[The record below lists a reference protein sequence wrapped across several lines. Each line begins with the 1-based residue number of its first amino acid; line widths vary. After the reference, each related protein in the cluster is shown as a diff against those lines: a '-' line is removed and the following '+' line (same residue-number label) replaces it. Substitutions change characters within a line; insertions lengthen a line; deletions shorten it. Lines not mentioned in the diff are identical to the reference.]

1 MSAQGTYFSP
11 ELAADIAAACAT
23 ELGLPPTAEALSA
36 VAPARLSA
44 AADALTAKLGLFADR
59 WGQPAHRSIPFA
71 PVVDGDILPRTPWQ
85 ALAEGRARDIDLLVG
100 HTRDEHRL
108 FALLDGTL
116 GQVTED
122 QAATALRTF
131 APDAAQGYRDA
142 FPAADPNELYERVHA
157 DWLFRMPSLHLA
169 EAQSAAGGRAHLY
182 ELTWPAP
189 GLGGVL
195 GACHGLDVPLV
206 FGNLDKGQPAALLGD
221 AAAQAEEVSA
231 QLRTALL
238 AFATHGDPG
247 WPAYDPEQR
256 LTRLFDIPPAVVPY
270 PEDAS
275 RLMWEDYEFPVLR
288 PA

>member
-1 MSAQGTYFSP
+1 
-11 ELAADIAAACAT
+11 
-23 ELGLPPTAEALSA
+23 LSA
-36 VAPARLSA
+36 VAPDRLSA
-44 AADALTAKLGLFADR
+44 AADALTAKLALSTDR
-59 WGQPAHRSIPFA
+59 WGRPAHRSIAVA

-116 GQVTED
+116 GQVTDD
-122 QAATALRTF
+122 QAATALRLF
-131 APDAAQGYRDA
+131 APGSDGPRRYHTA
-142 FPAADPNELYERVHA
+142 FPSAGPDELYERVHA

-169 EAQSAAGGRAHLY
+169 EAQAAAGGRAHLY

-195 GACHGLDVPLV
+195 GACHGLDVPLI

-221 AAAQAEEVSA
+221 ATAEAEAVSA

-238 AFATHGDPG
+238 SFATHGDPG
-247 WPAYDPEQR
+247 WPAYTPADP
-256 LTRLFDIPPAVVPY
+256 LTRLVDTAPSVAPY

-275 RLMWEDYEFPVLR
+275 RLLWEDHEFPVLR
-288 PA
+288 LLGG